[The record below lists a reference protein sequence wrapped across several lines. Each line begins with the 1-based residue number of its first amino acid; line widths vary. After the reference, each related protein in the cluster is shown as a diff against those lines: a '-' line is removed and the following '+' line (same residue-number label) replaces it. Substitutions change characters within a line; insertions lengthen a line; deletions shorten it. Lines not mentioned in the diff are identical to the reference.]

1 MCFHS
6 WVKQKSLAAHFL
18 PVKLISMNTIIA
30 KKLSFFGLLEDSILT
45 CGCLMDRDSLFNT
58 AEAKKLL
65 LDRDRTKQTSPSNYP
80 FPILPAVSFRCIT
93 GSPQNNCF
101 FAIYKFICTHFID
114 QNESGK
120 RKQSKPKL
128 KASLNVKIGR
138 GIANICF

>member
-1 MCFHS
+1 
-6 WVKQKSLAAHFL
+6 
-18 PVKLISMNTIIA
+18 
-30 KKLSFFGLLEDSILT
+30 
-45 CGCLMDRDSLFNT
+45 MDRDSLFNT
-58 AEAKKLL
+58 EAKKLSFN
-65 LDRDRTKQTSPSNYP
+65 RDRTKPTSPSNYP
-80 FPILPAVSFRCIT
+80 FPILPAVSFQCIA

-138 GIANICF
+138 GIANICFYHPAS

>member
-1 MCFHS
+1 M
-6 WVKQKSLAAHFL
+6 A
-18 PVKLISMNTIIA
+18 P
-30 KKLSFFGLLEDSILT
+30 
-45 CGCLMDRDSLFNT
+45 DSLLNT

-65 LDRDRTKQTSPSNYP
+65 FDGDRTKPKTQSNYP
-80 FPILPAVSFRCIT
+80 FPILPADSFRCIT